1 MKPWEKY
8 FNDPTTFSLAT
19 SEGGGGVKI
28 RKPFVAIIGAGQ
40 VGATSAQRILERN
53 LADVVLFDVVAGMP
67 QGKALD
73 LMEAAPIE
81 GHDRLIFGT
90 NDYQDIEG
98 AEIVVV
104 TAGLP
109 RKPGMTREDLL
120 SLNAKIIKDVCGNIK
135 RYAPESKVIIVTN
148 PLDIMTHLAQ
158 QVLGFPNTRVFGMAG
173 VLDTARMRFFIGER
187 LGKVSKDVEAVVL
200 GGHGDL
206 MVPVSSH
213 TKVKGEAVSRLIPA
227 EELQKIEQR
236 TRDGGAEI
244 VALLKTGSAFYA
256 PASSVC
262 EMVRSVLRDEKKILP
277 VCAFMKGQYGIQ
289 DIYFGVPAR
298 LGKAGVEAIVE
309 IALNEDEKKSLT
321 LSAEKVKQGILE
333 VERLKLSQ

>member
-1 MKPWEKY
+1 M
-8 FNDPTTFSLAT
+8 
-19 SEGGGGVKI
+19 KI
-28 RKPFVAIIGAGQ
+28 RRPFVAVIGAGQ
-40 VGATSAQRILERN
+40 VGATAAQRILEKN
-53 LADVVLFDVVAGMP
+53 LSDVVLFDVVQGMP

-81 GHDRLIFGT
+81 GHDRFIMGT
-90 NDYQDIEG
+90 NDYKDIEG

-120 SLNAKIIKDVCGNIK
+120 SMNAKIITDVCSNVRK
-135 RYAPESKVIIVTN
+135 YAPESKLIIVTN
-148 PLDIMTHLAQ
+148 PLDIMTYLAQ
-158 QVLGFPNTRVFGMAG
+158 KVTGFPEKRVFGMAG
-173 VLDTARMRFFIGER
+173 VLDTARMRFFIAEKLSCIPR
-187 LGKVSKDVEAVVL
+187 EVNAVVL

-213 TKVKGEAVSRLIPA
+213 SKANGKSIKELIPSD
-227 EELQKIEQR
+227 ELAKIEQR

-262 EMVRSVLRDEKKILP
+262 EMVKAILKDEKKTLP
-277 VCAFMKGQYGIQ
+277 VCAYLHGEYGIK
-289 DIYFGVPAR
+289 DVYFGAPAQ
-298 LGKAGVEAIVE
+298 LGKNGVEKVIE
-309 IALNEDEKKSLT
+309 IDLAAEEKKGLM
-321 LSAEKVKQGILE
+321 LSADKVKQGIAE
-333 VERLKLSQ
+333 VERLGLHEISSSKTA

>member
-1 MKPWEKY
+1 M
-8 FNDPTTFSLAT
+8 
-19 SEGGGGVKI
+19 KI

-40 VGATSAQRILERN
+40 VGATTAQRILEKN
-53 LADVVLFDVVAGMP
+53 ISDVVLFDVVEGMP

-81 GHDRLIFGT
+81 GHDRRIIGT
-90 NDYQDIEG
+90 NKYEDIQG

-120 SLNAKIIKDVCGNIK
+120 SLNAKIINEVSSNIK
-135 RYAPESKVIIVTN
+135 KFAPESKVIIVTN
-148 PLDIMTHLAQ
+148 PLDIMTYLAFKAT
-158 QVLGFPNTRVFGMAG
+158 GFKSERVFGMAG
-173 VLDTARMRFFIGER
+173 VLDSARMRFFIAER
-187 LGKVSKDVEAVVL
+187 LDGVGREVDATVL

-213 TKVKGEAVSRLIPA
+213 TQVAGKSVQNLIPGD
-227 EELQKIEQR
+227 ELAKIEQR

-262 EMVRSVLRDEKKILP
+262 QMVQSVLKNERKTLP
-277 VCAFMKGQYGIQ
+277 ICAYLNGEYGIS
-289 DIYFGVPAR
+289 DLYFGVPAV
-298 LGKAGVEAIVE
+298 LGNRGVEKIVE
-309 IALNEDEKKSLT
+309 IKLAPTEAQALAA
-321 LSAEKVKQGILE
+321 SAAKVRQGVLE
-333 VERLKLSQ
+333 LDRLVSVGGKTS

>member
-1 MKPWEKY
+1 M
-8 FNDPTTFSLAT
+8 TA
-19 SEGGGGVKI
+19 I
-28 RKPFVAIIGAGQ
+28 RKPFVAVIGSGQ
-40 VGATSAQRILERN
+40 VGATAAQRILEKGIS
-53 LADVVLFDVVAGMP
+53 DVVLFDVVEGMP

-81 GHDRLIFGT
+81 GHDRRIMGT
-90 NDYQDIEG
+90 NRYEDIAD

-120 SLNAKIIKDVCGNIK
+120 ALNAKIITDVCGNIK
-135 RYAPESKVIIVTN
+135 KFAPDSKIIIVTN
-148 PLDIMTHLAQ
+148 PLDVMTHLAAK
-158 QVLGFPNTRVFGMAG
+158 VTGFPKNRVFGMAG
-173 VLDTARMRFFIGER
+173 VLDTARMRFFIADR
-187 LGKVSKDVEAVVL
+187 LGVVPREVQAIVL

-213 TKVKGEAVSRLIPA
+213 TRVNGKDPKSDIPA
-227 EELQKIEQR
+227 GELSKIEQR

-262 EMVRSVLRDEKKILP
+262 EMVRVILRNEKKILP
-277 VCAFMKGQYGIQ
+277 VCAYLGGEYGLK
-289 DIYFGVPAR
+289 DMYFGVPAE
-298 LGKAGVEAIVE
+298 LGKNGVERVVE
-309 IALNEDEKKSLT
+309 IPLAPEEKNSLAQ
-321 LSAEKVKQGILE
+321 SANKVRQGIEE
-333 VERLKLSQ
+333 VDRMPAPVV

>member
-1 MKPWEKY
+1 MQ
-8 FNDPTTFSLAT
+8 
-19 SEGGGGVKI
+19 I
-28 RKPFVAIIGAGQ
+28 REPFVAVIGAGQ
-40 VGATSAQRILERN
+40 VGATTAQRILEKN
-53 LADVVLFDVVAGMP
+53 IADVVLFDVVEGLP

-81 GHDRLIFGT
+81 GHARRILGT
-90 NDYQDIEG
+90 NQYNEIRR
-98 AEIVVV
+98 AEIVVI

-120 SLNAKIIKDVCGNIK
+120 ALNAKIIREVCQNIK
-135 RYAPESKVIIVTN
+135 KEAPNAKVIVVTN

-158 QVLGFPNTRVFGMAG
+158 TVTGFPHERVFGMAG
-173 VLDTARMRFFIGER
+173 ILDTARMRYFIAEKTGCVPHE
-187 LGKVSKDVEAVVL
+187 VEAVVM

-213 TKVKGEAVSRLIPA
+213 SKAKGKPVKDLIAP
-227 EELQKIEQR
+227 EDLSKIEQR

-262 EMVRSVLRDEKKILP
+262 EMVRAILENSKKILP
-277 VCAFMKGQYGIQ
+277 VCAFVKNAYGLNGL
-289 DIYFGVPAR
+289 YFGVPAK
-298 LGKAGVEAIVE
+298 LGSGGVGDIIE
-309 IALNEDEKKSLT
+309 ISLSPDERRSLE
-321 LSAEKVKQGILE
+321 LSARKVQQGIDEVAKLE
-333 VERLKLSQ
+333 LTRTQA